1 MGKRE
6 WGSEP
11 ASSNGDWPECASGP
25 TIGPHVTTRL
35 VNTTRL
41 AWTLAA
47 RPTGRAVLRSD
58 FALVEQS
65 VPDLEPGEFRVE
77 TAYLSVAP
85 VMRNYMLDGAGVEA
99 PLALG
104 DTMRGRGVGRVVA
117 SRNGKFPEGA
127 AVQGAL
133 GWQTS
138 AVLSGADGERATL
151 VREFPGV
158 PLSAALGALGMT
170 GLTAWVGLYDIGALR
185 DGETVFVSA
194 ATGGVGS
201 LVVPLAKRRG
211 AHVVGTCSTPEKAAL
226 LTGTLG
232 ADAAILYRDQDVEES
247 LARTCP
253 DGVDV
258 VFDNVGGAVL
268 DAALPHLR
276 RYGRVVVCGRISQYL
291 VASEDAYRLRNWH
304 RIGQTRSR
312 MEGFFVYDHA
322 ARLPEAQEAMADWI
336 ADGSLPLLEDVLD
349 GIQRMPDALIRLY
362 EGKNRGKQLV
372 RVGAKNPERPF
383 STER

>member
-1 MGKRE
+1 M
-6 WGSEP
+6 
-11 ASSNGDWPECASGP
+11 
-25 TIGPHVTTRL
+25 PH
-35 VNTTRL
+35 TRL
-41 AWTLAA
+41 AWALAA
-47 RPTGRAVLRSD
+47 RPHGRAVRPSD
-58 FALVEQS
+58 FALVEQP
-65 VPDLEPGEFRVE
+65 VPDLARGEFLVE

-85 VMRNYMLDGAGVEA
+85 VMRNYMLDGAGIEA
-99 PLALG
+99 PMALG

-117 SRNGKFPEGA
+117 SRHEGFPEGT

-133 GWQTS
+133 GWQTH
-138 AVLSGADGERATL
+138 AVLSGTPRERVAP
-151 VREFPGV
+151 VPEFAGV

-170 GLTAWVGLYDIGALR
+170 GLTAWVGLYDVGALR
-185 DGETVFVSA
+185 EGEAVFVSA

-211 AHVVGTCSTPEKAAL
+211 CTVVGTCSTPEKAAL

-232 ADAAILYRDQDVEES
+232 ADAAVLYRDQDVEAA
-247 LARTCP
+247 LAHVCP
-253 DGVDV
+253 GGVDV

-291 VASEDAYRLRNWH
+291 VAPEDAYRLRNWP
-304 RIGQTRSR
+304 RIGQSRAR

-322 ARLPEAQEAMADWI
+322 DRLPQAQEAMAAWI

-349 GIQRMPDALIRLY
+349 GIDQVPRALIRLY

-372 RVGAKNPERPF
+372 RVSAQGPP
-383 STER
+383 

>member
-1 MGKRE
+1 MA
-6 WGSEP
+6 P
-11 ASSNGDWPECASGP
+11 
-25 TIGPHVTTRL
+25 
-35 VNTTRL
+35 TRL

-47 RPTGRAVLRSD
+47 RPTGRAVRPSD
-58 FALVEQS
+58 FALVEQL
-65 VPDLEPGEFRVE
+65 VPALGPGEFLVE

-85 VMRNYMLDGAGVEA
+85 VMRNYMLDGAGIEA

-117 SRNGKFPEGA
+117 SRNDDVAEGA
-127 AVQGAL
+127 VVQGAL
-133 GWQTS
+133 GWQTH
-138 AVLSGADGERATL
+138 AVLSGARGERATP

-170 GLTAWVGLYDIGALR
+170 GLTAWVGLYDVGALR
-185 DGETVFVSA
+185 QGETVFVSA

-211 AHVVGTCSTPEKAAL
+211 CRVVGTCSTPEKAAL
-226 LTGTLG
+226 LTDTLG
-232 ADAAILYRDQDVEES
+232 ADAAILYRDEDVERA
-247 LARTCP
+247 LARHAP

-276 RYGRVVVCGRISQYL
+276 TYGRVVVCGRISQYL
-291 VASEDAYRLRNWH
+291 VAPEDAYRLLNWP
-304 RIGQTRSR
+304 RIGQTRGR

-322 ARLPEAQEAMADWI
+322 DRLPQAQEAMAEWI

-349 GIQRMPDALIRLY
+349 GIERVPEALVRLY
-362 EGKNRGKQLV
+362 EGANRGKQLV
-372 RVGAKNPERPF
+372 RVRPRA
-383 STER
+383 SG